1 MGHASRSGRKPSASS
16 GGKGRPAGRRARAK
30 SAGAR
35 GDAGT
40 AHCLEMT
47 GVMDATTLAA
57 LELEVR
63 QLAKRHAVEIEDF
76 RVKVRRRS
84 G

>member
-1 MGHASRSGRKPSASS
+1 MGHASRSGRKPSASN
-16 GGKGRPAGRRARAK
+16 GRKGRAAGRRARAK
-30 SAGAR
+30 AAGAR

-40 AHCLEMT
+40 VHCLEIT
-47 GVMDATTLAA
+47 GAMDATTIAA

-63 QLAKRHAVEIEDF
+63 HVARRYHADIVDF